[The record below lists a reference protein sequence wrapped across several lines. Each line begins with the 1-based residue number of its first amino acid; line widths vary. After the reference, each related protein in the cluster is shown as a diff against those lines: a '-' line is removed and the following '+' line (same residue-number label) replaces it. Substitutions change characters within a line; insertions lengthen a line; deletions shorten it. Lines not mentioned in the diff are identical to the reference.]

1 MPNEI
6 FINEI
11 QLKLCKNNFAVCL
24 AQIWQ
29 RPLQQLSAIAHLE
42 SVPNKS
48 LCGTINANC
57 TTLWTMHKSSC
68 HITNMPQST
77 VTTNATTT
85 ATSTSTPT
93 AAAALAGFLLS
104 FLFPPPRQTDRDII
118 QFHIGFFNFLFATF
132 SRHFKQAKQTKC
144 RERGAKATH
153 DT

>member
-85 ATSTSTPT
+85 ATSTSTAT
-93 AAAALAGFLLS
+93 AAAALAGLLLVSTATTDGQRHYSIPHRIFQFS
-104 FLFPPPRQTDRDII
+104 FCNIFTAL
-118 QFHIGFFNFLFATF
+118 
-132 SRHFKQAKQTKC
+132 
-144 RERGAKATH
+144 
-153 DT
+153 